1 MLENTWY
8 YRVVAA
14 SPVSPVSTK
23 PLFPSLVACLVSTIS
38 IAQQTLM
45 QGPQARR
52 WHVET
57 SSKGVVCKIHKRSES
72 WNQYCMTQ
80 WAESLDIHI
89 CETVNWPTKS
99 IILTQNGLRSNS
111 IASQFRRSIPLDP
124 PTCSQLFMHALRTWL
139 FKFDGYGHV
148 LLLAVEC
155 LTFIGI
161 NSKSMYSLM
170 MERWR
175 RWKVMVSGVVCRLWL
190 LRPNRTSSLSRE
202 KWGSCVARP
211 NIIWWEN
218 KTW

>member
-1 MLENTWY
+1 MLGNTWY

-14 SPVSPVSTK
+14 SPVNSVSTG
-23 PLFPSLVACLVSTIS
+23 PLFPSFVVCLVSTIS
-38 IAQQTLM
+38 IAWQTLTH
-45 QGPQARR
+45 GPQARR

-57 SSKGVVCKIHKRSES
+57 SSKWCEGCGLQDTQTIGKLKPVLYDAMGRKPRYSYM
-72 WNQYCMTQ
+72 WNCHLTY
-80 WAESLDIHI
+80 EKHHI
-89 CETVNWPTKS
+89 DP
-99 IILTQNGLRSNS
+99 NGLRSNS

-139 FKFDGYGHV
+139 FKFDGYGPV

-211 NIIWWEN
+211 NIIW
-218 KTW
+218 

>member
-1 MLENTWY
+1 MLKLAPNG
-8 YRVVAA
+8 A
-14 SPVSPVSTK
+14 
-23 PLFPSLVACLVSTIS
+23 
-38 IAQQTLM
+38 
-45 QGPQARR
+45 
-52 WHVET
+52 
-57 SSKGVVCKIHKRSES
+57 KGVVCKIHKRSES

-89 CETVNWPTKS
+89 CETVIWPTKS

-139 FKFDGYGHV
+139 FKFDGYGPV

-190 LRPNRTSSLSRE
+190 FRPNRTSSLSRE

-218 KTW
+218 KNMTVT